1 MSTLLD
7 KTNILLKQIAE
18 ITSFDAVAKWDNEA
32 KGVLELL
39 KKDFDLIS
47 KKKKDDE
54 SDDEWIRKF
63 LF

>member
-39 KKDFDLIS
+39 KKAF
-47 KKKKDDE
+47 E
-54 SDDEWIRKF
+54 EAEWN
-63 LF
+63 